1 MTTRIEQRWKVAGE
15 AWDMI
20 MAPGQ
25 TRGRW
30 KKGGG
35 DDGWIEN
42 HGAPCEVM
50 RDGPESRCVTVT
62 RFSGFCSENIL

>member
-1 MTTRIEQRWKVAGE
+1 
-15 AWDMI
+15 